1 MSDARD
7 DTQWFQLLLR
17 NKAIRNYLTSFR
29 AKEWPEVLKLTTL
42 YGIISLHKQ
51 HGGPLPAAQLRDA
64 IAKGSMAITAEASL
78 PGLQLQ
84 LDQLQGQLEEITD
97 DIYAPSVVSGLTL
110 GLLPDLKGART
121 GMREWSLKGPGTA
134 KRAAW
139 FCLVLGPQ
147 EILHQDKPSKARGS
161 REGASQGPSLLQ
173 VSYNG
178 QGPQGLSPTIH
189 SEGLPG
195 GQAPSAHFAASPL
208 RQRASE
214 ELRFRSRS
222 VEPGREGRSRHQPVK
237 APLPSAQWRA
247 GDTARVWSP
256 PGRKRSPGRAMSPAK
271 EPAPDSAVYPA
282 WWGDGSD
289 QAKSQGPV
297 PSKAAPL
304 GRPPPRMACTVR
316 PELVPLHVDDLVSS
330 KYLDVAS
337 SGYGVAAPPRATSD
351 TRQQAGPQQQQGTW
365 ADQGATLQHW
375 LPAAGTDPLSSP
387 WGDQRP
393 QLTAGQSLESGWGLA
408 AAQTLFAMH
417 PSGAMVP
424 VMLPQPT
431 LAPPLQ
437 PAPQQQPQQ
446 PADENQRRGHAGA
459 GDLGKGAQG
468 RGGRKKLDLG
478 IVESRIKQQVAAD
491 RAAARGKSQAR
502 QQALQQALGGGAPG
516 PQVCGQGPAATPG
529 QHFTTQGME
538 HRD

>member
-97 DIYAPSVVSGLTL
+97 DIYAPSV
-110 GLLPDLKGART
+110 
-121 GMREWSLKGPGTA
+121 
-134 KRAAW
+134 
-139 FCLVLGPQ
+139 
-147 EILHQDKPSKARGS
+147 DKPSKARGS

-195 GQAPSAHFAASPL
+195 GQAPSVHFAASPL

-214 ELRFRSRS
+214 ELRYRSRS

-365 ADQGATLQHW
+365 ADQGTTLQHW

-387 WGDQRP
+387 WGDQLP

-408 AAQTLFAMH
+408 GAQTLFAMH
-417 PSGAMVP
+417 PSGTMVP
-424 VMLPQPT
+424 VVLPQPT
-431 LAPPLQ
+431 LAPPLH
-437 PAPQQQPQQ
+437 PPPQQQPQQ
-446 PADENQRRGHAGA
+446 PPADENQGRGHAGA
-459 GDLGKGAQG
+459 GDLGKGTQG

-516 PQVCGQGPAATPG
+516 PQVCGQGPAPTPG
-529 QHFTTQGME
+529 QHCTTQGTE
-538 HRD
+538 HRDEHVVTIAW